1 MSDRRSFSEIP
12 EELLRAQAP
21 DDRVERV
28 WRRLETDLKASRR
41 RARPSPGYTVV
52 LALTTFALGI
62 FVGSRFLGSAEAP
75 LTTLEAEPLAQP
87 VPAAAPSSRPATQQ
101 QADSRETPRAHVG
114 RHVAAARRVDVE
126 EVTLPEPPV
135 VVSPPQPSEWQRL
148 ADEGQYAQALSAL
161 ETTGGFDAVL
171 RDATAEQLMS
181 LVDVARATGQ
191 RDRAILALRRIV
203 SEHGTDPN
211 APVAAWMLGN
221 ELAKVNDLI
230 GAEQAFAMYRAL
242 SPNGDFAEDAL
253 GRQID
258 MAQAQ
263 GNLEHARI
271 LAGQYMKEFPDGPRS
286 ADIQAELERAAREST
301 PPTPGETEARG
312 VPVPSASGDELFG
325 PRQ

>member
-12 EELLRAQAP
+12 EALLRDQVA

-28 WRRLETDLKASRR
+28 WRRLETKLKAPRP
-41 RARPSPGYTVV
+41 RARPSPGYTVL
-52 LALTTFALGI
+52 LAFTTFALGI
-62 FVGSRFLGSAEAP
+62 FVGSRFLGSADAP
-75 LTTLEAEPLAQP
+75 LATLEAEPLVQP
-87 VPAAAPSSRPATQQ
+87 IPAAAPSSRPAAQQ
-101 QADSRETPRAHVG
+101 QAVSKEAPRVHSG
-114 RHVAAARRVDVE
+114 RHAAVARRVDVE
-126 EVTLPEPPV
+126 ETTLPEPPV
-135 VVSPPQPSEWQRL
+135 VVSPPQASEWQRL
-148 ADEGQYAQALSAL
+148 ADEGQYSQALSAL
-161 ETTGGFDAVL
+161 ESTGGFDAVL

-221 ELAKVNDLI
+221 ELAKVNDLV

-263 GNLEHARI
+263 GDLEHAKI

-286 ADIQAELERAAREST
+286 ADIQAELERMSREST
-301 PPTPGETEARG
+301 PAAAGETEVRSA
-312 VPVPSASGDELFG
+312 PVPSASTDELFG

>member
-1 MSDRRSFSEIP
+1 MSDRQSFSEIP
-12 EELLRAQAP
+12 AELLREVP
-21 DDRVERV
+21 DDARVERV
-28 WRRLETDLKASRR
+28 WRRLESDLKASRR
-41 RARPSPGYTVV
+41 QARPSPGYTVL
-52 LALTTFALGI
+52 LALTTFMLGI
-62 FVGSRFLGSAEAP
+62 FVGSRFMGGTEAP
-75 LTTLEAEPLAQP
+75 LATLEAEPLVRP
-87 VPAAAPSSRPATQQ
+87 VPAAAPSSRPTAPQ
-101 QADSRETPRAHVG
+101 QAASKETPRAHPG
-114 RHVAAARRVDVE
+114 HHVVATHRVDVE
-126 EVTLPEPPV
+126 EATLPEPPV
-135 VVSPPQPSEWQRL
+135 VVSPPQVSEWQRL
-148 ADEGQYAQALSAL
+148 ADEGQYSQALLAL
-161 ETTGGFDAVL
+161 ETTGGFDTVL

-221 ELAKVNDLI
+221 ELAKVNDLT

-258 MAQAQ
+258 MALAQ
-263 GNLEHARI
+263 GNLEHART

-286 ADIQAELERAAREST
+286 ADIQAELERMSHEST
-301 PPTPGETEARG
+301 PATSGDTEPKSA
-312 VPVPSASGDELFG
+312 PVPSASADELFG

>member
-12 EELLRAQAP
+12 AELLREPTP
-21 DDRVERV
+21 DDRVERI
-28 WRRLETDLKASRR
+28 WQRLESDLKVSRR
-41 RARPSPGYTVV
+41 RERPSLGYTFVF
-52 LALTTFALGI
+52 ALTTFALGV
-62 FVGSRFLGSAEAP
+62 FVGSRFLNGPEAP
-75 LTTLEAEPLAQP
+75 LATLEAEPLARP
-87 VPAAAPSSRPATQQ
+87 LPAAAPSSHPAAQQ
-101 QADSRETPRAHVG
+101 QVTSQEAPRAHPG
-114 RHVAAARRVDVE
+114 RHPVAARRVDVE
-126 EVTLPEPPV
+126 ETPLPEPPAV
-135 VVSPPQPSEWQRL
+135 ASPPQPSEWQRL
-148 ADEGQYAQALSAL
+148 ADEGQYSQALMAL
-161 ETTGGFDAVL
+161 ETSGGFDAVL

-191 RDRAILALRRIV
+191 RERAIVALRRIV
-203 SEHGTDPN
+203 SEHGADPN

-221 ELAKVNDLI
+221 ELAKVNDLA

-286 ADIQAELERAAREST
+286 ADIQAELERMSREST
-301 PPTPGETEARG
+301 PASPAEAEARSA
-312 VPVPSASGDELFG
+312 PVPAASVDELFG